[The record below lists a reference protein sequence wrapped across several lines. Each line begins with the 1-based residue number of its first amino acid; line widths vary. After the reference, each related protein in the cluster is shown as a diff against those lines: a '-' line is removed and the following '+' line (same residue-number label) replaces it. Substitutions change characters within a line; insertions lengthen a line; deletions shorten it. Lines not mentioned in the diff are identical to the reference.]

1 TFKRIY
7 AITAQPD
14 ENGTVTPDKTTAAE
28 GETVTLKVAPNE
40 GFAVDEVT
48 ITKANAE
55 EGEDPETVTVGEDNT
70 ATFKMPASDV
80 TVEAK
85 FSAEPSPEPSAEAQ
99 EEPEPLETASRA
111 GEAHGAPAK
120 ESELTCLVA
129 VTCNVCGHTFFVT
142 DPEIKHENGQYTA
155 VYHDHS
161 SIYGARPETTPMYRL
176 YNPNSGEHFFTADVE
191 EKDHL
196 VDVGWDDEGIAWYA
210 PVGVG
215 DPVYRLYNRYGG
227 EHHYTIDEAER
238 DMLIEAGWNDEGVG
252 WYTYGTEV
260 PIYRVYNPNEYA
272 NNHHYT
278 ADKDEIDTLLAIPAA
293 NPWRDEG
300 ICWYGMA
307 Q

>member
-1 TFKRIY
+1 
-7 AITAQPD
+7 
-14 ENGTVTPDKTTAAE
+14 
-28 GETVTLKVAPNE
+28 
-40 GFAVDEVT
+40 
-48 ITKANAE
+48 
-55 EGEDPETVTVGEDNT
+55 
-70 ATFKMPASDV
+70 
-80 TVEAK
+80 
-85 FSAEPSPEPSAEAQ
+85 
-99 EEPEPLETASRA
+99 
-111 GEAHGAPAK
+111 
-120 ESELTCLVA
+120 
-129 VTCNVCGHTFFVT
+129 
-142 DPEIKHENGQYTA
+142 
-155 VYHDHS
+155 
-161 SIYGARPETTPMYRL
+161 MYRL

-196 VDVGWDDEGIAWYA
+196 VDVGWDDEGISWYA